1 MLQICLAFLRTYLFR
16 SETRQ
21 TCLLAGSYTI
31 ILEKN
36 SIAEEQSALPN
47 SLSNILYL
55 FTCYPM
61 IVIKGQRG
69 LELRQQIE
77 RLGNTSSVFF
87 IPFCCWLEPG
97 KREATLIGVKP

>member
-1 MLQICLAFLRTYLFR
+1 
-16 SETRQ
+16 
-21 TCLLAGSYTI
+21 
-31 ILEKN
+31 
-36 SIAEEQSALPN
+36 
-47 SLSNILYL
+47 
-55 FTCYPM
+55 M
-61 IVIKGQRG
+61 IVIKGQGG